1 MLYSQIPTFP
11 LGFLQSNFFTHTQC
25 IFTLYFWNVTQCVWI
40 IPVRKLFLL
49 HTSLF
54 PCIQYISQEMK
65 KTIKAC
71 TTCECNFEFHI
82 IQNVY
87 DETVVALLIFLPKY
101 DFVGIIVVIF
111 CMTQK
116 YQKHVMASNVAGT
129 VLIFFVLLFSAML
142 VGCAAFLFLMLCP
155 IIFRGSVRNSFCPMD
170 ICCFLYVVSQNAFC
184 SLESFQWGFL
194 WSSLLEKTLSH

>member
-49 HTSLF
+49 HTS
-54 PCIQYISQEMK
+54 
-65 KTIKAC
+65 
-71 TTCECNFEFHI
+71 
-82 IQNVY
+82 
-87 DETVVALLIFLPKY
+87 FLPKY